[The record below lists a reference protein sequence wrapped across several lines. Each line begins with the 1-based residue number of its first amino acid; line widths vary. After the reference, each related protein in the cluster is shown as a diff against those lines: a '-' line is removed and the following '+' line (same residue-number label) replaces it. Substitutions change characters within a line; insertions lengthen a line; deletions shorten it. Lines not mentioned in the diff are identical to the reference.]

1 MANIIALAAALFGL
15 FAVAYAF
22 VNSSPAAVANAL
34 RLIVPIISIGLG
46 LVLVYVGRG
55 SLGVPLLA
63 IGVFTLMR
71 ARSVSMPSSGPAQK
85 STVRSAWLEMQLDHE
100 TGDLEGVVLTGTK
113 EGESLSAMDADTL
126 LELYADLSGDSESA
140 ALMEAYLDRRIP
152 GWRDSAQA
160 NADLGSREPLSSGPM
175 SKEEAYQVLGLEP
188 GAPEKDIRSAHRR
201 LMKSVH
207 PDSGGS
213 TFLAA
218 RINQAKDT
226 LLD

>member
-1 MANIIALAAALFGL
+1 MANIIALAAALFAL
-15 FAVAYAF
+15 FAVAYVF
-22 VNSSPAAVANAL
+22 VNSPPAAVANAL
-34 RLIVPIISIGLG
+34 RLIIPLIGVGLG
-46 LVLVYVGRG
+46 LVLVYAGRA
-55 SLGVPLLA
+55 SLGIPLLLLSA
-63 IGVFTLMR
+63 FSFMR
-71 ARSVSMPSSGPAQK
+71 ARSISAPNSGAAPK

-100 TGDLEGVVLTGTK
+100 TGDLDGFVLTGAH
-113 EGESLSAMDADTL
+113 EGETLASMDSDTL
-126 LELYADLSGDSESA
+126 LMLYADLSGDSESA

-152 GWRDSAQA
+152 SWRDR
-160 NADLGSREPLSSGPM
+160 ADTNTNTRAGEAFSSGAM

-188 GAPEKDIRSAHRR
+188 GATEKDVRSAHRR

>member
-1 MANIIALAAALFGL
+1 MANIIALAAALFAL
-15 FAVAYAF
+15 FAAAYAF

-34 RLIVPIISIGLG
+34 RLIVPIVSIGLG
-46 LVLVYVGRG
+46 LFLVYFGRG
-55 SLGVPLLA
+55 ALGVPLLA
-63 IGVFTLMR
+63 LGVFSFLR
-71 ARSVSMPSSGPAQK
+71 ARNAAAPLGSPSQK

-100 TGDLEGVVLTGTK
+100 TGDLEGFVLTGPK
-113 EGESLSAMDADTL
+113 EGESLSTMDAETL
-126 LELYADLSGDSESA
+126 MGLYADLSGDSESA

-152 GWRDSAQA
+152 GWRDSAQT
-160 NADLGSREPLSSGPM
+160 NSNTGTGEPLSSGPM
-175 SKEEAYQVLGLEP
+175 TKEEAYQVLGLEP
-188 GAPEKDIRSAHRR
+188 GAPEKEIRSAHRR